1 MLPCLP
7 IDNDPVCVLV
17 NLYILYISLSDVC
30 QTCEI
35 NHDIVYAIVQW
46 CASVDTVAAQ
56 QHNTGKF
63 WQFTF
68 AHEPAQAP
76 KVERGADRPMSRPNL
91 AYPDGQLGLFTDLYE
106 LTMAQ
111 AYFSQGMHA
120 PATFG
125 LTVRSYPL
133 NRGYLVSAGL
143 DDVLDYLTR
152 LRFDDEAIGYL
163 RSLGSFTDDFLD
175 FLRGVR
181 FTGSVRAIPDGRLF
195 FADEP
200 LLEITAPIIEA
211 QLAETY
217 VINQMNLQ
225 TSLATKAARCVWAA
239 QGRGIA
245 DFASRRTHGSD
256 AAMKMARSS
265 YIAGFASTSNVLA
278 ASQYGIPPAGT
289 MAHSFISSFPS
300 ELDAFRAY
308 ARSFP
313 SRTVLLLDTYDTVA
327 GARNAVAIAKELEAA
342 YPNQETHRLTAV
354 RLDSGD
360 YAELSRQVRQVLDSE
375 GLDYVKVLVSG
386 GLDEYEIDSLVR
398 AGAPIDLFGV
408 GTKAGVSADAPW
420 SDMVYKLVCF
430 DGRPVMKLSEG
441 KRSLPGTKQVFRRR
455 GDDGLLSSDI
465 IGLQEEPGPTGAE
478 PLLQEVMADGLRIA
492 PPCSATEL
500 RDHYREE
507 FDSLPPRFK
516 NLQHPPH
523 FPVSISPRLQRLTA
537 EVQEEAV
544 LTNVSGESA

>member
-1 MLPCLP
+1 
-7 IDNDPVCVLV
+7 
-17 NLYILYISLSDVC
+17 
-30 QTCEI
+30 
-35 NHDIVYAIVQW
+35 
-46 CASVDTVAAQ
+46 
-56 QHNTGKF
+56 
-63 WQFTF
+63 
-68 AHEPAQAP
+68 
-76 KVERGADRPMSRPNL
+76 MSRPNL
-91 AYPDGQLGLFTDLYE
+91 AHSDGQLGLFTDLYE

-125 LTVRSYPL
+125 LTVRSYPP

-143 DDVLDYLTR
+143 DDVLDYLSR
-152 LRFDDEAIGYL
+152 LQFDDDAIGYL
-163 RSLGSFTDDFLD
+163 RSLGPFTPDFLD

-200 LLEITAPIIEA
+200 VLEITAPIIEA

-256 AAMKMARSS
+256 AAMKMARAS

-278 ASQYGIPPAGT
+278 ASHYGIPPAGT

-308 ARSFP
+308 ADSFP
-313 SRTVLLLDTYDTVA
+313 DRTVLLLDTYDTVA
-327 GARNAVAIAKELEAA
+327 GAWNAVTIAKELEAA
-342 YPNQETHRLTAV
+342 YPNQGTHRLTAV

-360 YAELSRQVRQVLDSE
+360 YAALSRQVRRVLDGE
-375 GLDYVKVLVSG
+375 GLDHVRVLVSG
-386 GLDEYEIDSLVR
+386 GLDEYELDSLVQD
-398 AGAPIDLFGV
+398 GAPIDLFGV

-441 KRSLPGTKQVFRRR
+441 KMSLPGAKQIFRRR
-455 GDDGLLSSDI
+455 EEDGSLSGDI
-465 IGLQEEPGPTGAE
+465 IGLQEEPGPVDAE
-478 PLLQEVMADGLRIA
+478 PLLQEVMADGVRIA
-492 PPCSATEL
+492 PSSTATEL
-500 RDHYREE
+500 RDSFRQE
-507 FDSLPPRFK
+507 FASLASRFK
-516 NLQHPPH
+516 NLHRPPP
-523 FPVSISPRLQRLTA
+523 FPVSISPRLQRMTA
-537 EVQEEAV
+537 KVREEAV
-544 LTNVSGESA
+544 LTNVSGESP